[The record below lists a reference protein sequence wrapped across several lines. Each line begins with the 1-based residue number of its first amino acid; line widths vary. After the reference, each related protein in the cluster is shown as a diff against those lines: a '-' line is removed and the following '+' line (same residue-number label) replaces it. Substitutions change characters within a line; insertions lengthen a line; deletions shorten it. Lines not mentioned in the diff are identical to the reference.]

1 MGTVDRRP
9 LGYTAGHIA
18 VPGTRVVF
26 TATFALMILDLA
38 DRQVVV
44 ATFPQLQAE
53 WGCRTRNSALVS
65 VVWVTVGLG
74 AFPAA
79 LLVDR
84 WSRVRAIAVM
94 GTVWSLAARRGG
106 RGAELWSAPHGPRRS
121 GRRRGRLRS
130 GCRGTPGDEVPACP
144 ASDRPRSVPVSGAS
158 GRDAGCGPRRC
169 GRGAVGVA
177 RGVLGPRA
185 PRAGR
190 GPVVPPLPGLSDGAA
205 GRRDRRP
212 LGAARGARAVSVPVW
227 VSRIRGRGCPAGG
240 GIDDLHVAP
249 QPAAPR
255 LRYAGR
261 PGVWPPRWSS
271 SPGSPA

>member
-53 WGCRTRNSALVS
+53 WGLSDTQ
-65 VVWVTVGLG
+65 LG
-74 AFPAA
+74 A
-79 LLVDR
+79 
-84 WSRVRAIAVM
+84 RVGHR
-94 GTVWSLAARRGG
+94 GARRLPG
-106 RGAELWSAPHGPRRS
+106 RPARGPVEPGTGDRGHGHGLEPCRPPRRA
-121 GRRRGRLRS
+121 RRRAMVSSSRPAPLWAPARPATVRLPGHSWRRGSRLPGERPSSERS
-130 GCRGTPGDEVPACP
+130 SQR
-144 ASDRPRSVPVSGAS
+144 RLW
-158 GRDAGCGPRRC
+158 RDAGCGPRRC